1 MIARIVNG
9 YIQFGK
15 LEFVRIV
22 YVMRESSSFNKIIS
36 ELDKLE
42 NFSPKYKAELRLL
55 SKKIRKDFWNN
66 NDVNLL
72 NLLVLANRVIDRK
85 YPNRVVCTYGML
97 EDYIDVLEM
106 RGAIFVP
113 KLTAEY
119 YEK

>member
-42 NFSPKYKAELRLL
+42 NFSPKYKAELR
-55 SKKIRKDFWNN
+55 K
-66 NDVNLL
+66 
-72 NLLVLANRVIDRK
+72 
-85 YPNRVVCTYGML
+85 
-97 EDYIDVLEM
+97 
-106 RGAIFVP
+106 
-113 KLTAEY
+113 
-119 YEK
+119 